1 MDFLIFFVPLE
12 LKLNYNGMKKVLLLV
27 TLLYATIISALALQ
41 EHNVKNI
48 GIRDGLSNGY
58 VVDICMDAQGFVW
71 AATEHGLN
79 RIAGTK
85 CTVFTP
91 DNSDISNFE
100 HVGLL
105 YHEKTNSVWIHSRD
119 GRLDVYDC
127 RTQRITPFL
136 IGKENMVSVADLALA
151 ADSGIWIA
159 HYFGDIRHYD
169 PVTKQITLISG
180 KNFPQIKN
188 GVRSITDDGKG
199 NLYIGLRMDGLI
211 IYNIRSKQSRYFRNN
226 PADPNSLPGDN
237 VRSVFVDHMQNV
249 WVGTNM
255 GLALFDPLKG
265 TFRVFRHERNNTG
278 SLAGDNIHQ
287 VTETRDNTLWICSEG
302 GGISK
307 LNLNMYSHPYFGNVV
322 FQQMTKENSGLSS
335 NNTRRVLEDPYGN
348 IWVGNYST
356 GVDFIPGIGSPFQ
369 INQAVEDAK
378 INVSAIYI
386 DKKDNLW
393 IGEDNKVM
401 TYKGGEITRSWDFSP
416 YISNSSSFVYLF
428 TEDKQGN
435 IWFGTTD
442 NGALKLNPATGAIT
456 KIACTKAIDVNALF
470 TDHNGTVWIGGESGV
485 FTVSGE
491 KETVEAKINKAIG
504 ASSIPFSIIEDRYG
518 KIWVGTLARG
528 IFVFDRNRN
537 LVAHLGE
544 KAPFPSS
551 SINQIISDENGGIWV
566 ATHLGLVYV
575 PDARKPTNY
584 KVFND
589 KQGLKDNHIRALAQD
604 RMGNIWLS
612 TFSGIACFDVN
623 KQKFFNFDYKSGIPM
638 GNFVIG
644 AAAVSSTGTVYFGS
658 PSGICSFNPQVI
670 QQQDKVSQVE
680 IIDCERIESQTDKG
694 KKLIIEPDEEG
705 RIVVKYN
712 ENTFR
717 IAFTMRDYSQNML
730 VDYSY
735 KMEGLDD
742 EWYTDSDNGVVFR
755 NLDPGEYT
763 FVVRAKLKN
772 QDWNEASIARLTV
785 CVEPP
790 LWLTWWAK
798 TLYLLLVAGIVYY
811 IMRSYKNEIKLRS
824 SLEKTKWESQQKIEM
839 NEDRLRFF
847 TNITHELRTPLTLI
861 MGPLE
866 DLMADSRLPEALQKK
881 VKSIHASSV
890 RLLDL
895 INKILEFRKTET
907 QNRRLSVARSNLC
920 VAVGEIGSRFKD
932 LNRNPKLRIEVNMP
946 EKPVEIFF
954 DSEVIST
961 VVNNLMSNAIKYT
974 QDGSVTLSLKVA
986 NNRAAIVV
994 SDTGYGISKDAL
1006 PHIFERYYQAK
1017 GLHQASGT
1025 GIGLA
1030 LVKSLAELHHAL
1042 LTVDSVEGSG
1052 STFSYSLDMQETY
1065 PDALHKDDD
1074 KEQMKAETD
1083 SGSEGN
1089 ADGEER
1095 KDSRPVVLI
1104 VEDNDDIRTYIDESL
1119 QEDYRILQARNG
1131 KEGCDMAFLHSP
1143 DIIVSDI
1150 MMPEMDGI
1158 EMTKVLK
1165 NDMRTSHIPIIILT
1179 AKTSPQDQE
1188 EGYDSGADSYLMK
1201 PFSAHLLNSRIR
1213 NIMSGRRRLAEII
1226 LQRGVSVGN
1235 ITTASQ
1241 NGGTDGK
1248 TSDVLADGMPDGNNV
1263 EDLKDDTVHS
1273 TPELSPLDKKFMDKL
1288 NMLIN
1293 ENIATEDID
1302 IAFMTDKFA
1311 MSHSTFYRKVK
1322 ALTGVSANEYIRK
1335 VKLQRAMELL
1345 KTGEYNVTE
1354 VSMMTG
1360 FNNIGYFRRSFKKE
1374 FDVTPSEV
1382 LKK

>member
-1 MDFLIFFVPLE
+1 
-12 LKLNYNGMKKVLLLV
+12 MKKVILLV
-27 TLLYATIISALALQ
+27 TLLYVAVSALAIQ

-48 GIRDGLSNGY
+48 GIKEGLSNGY
-58 VVDICMDAQGFVW
+58 VLDICMDGQGFVW

-105 YHEKTNSVWIHSRD
+105 YHKKTNSVWVHSKD

-136 IGKENMVSVADLALA
+136 IGKENMISVADVTLA

-159 HYFGDIRHYD
+159 HYYGDIRHYD
-169 PVTKQITLISG
+169 PETKKFILISG

-199 NLYIGLRMDGLI
+199 NLYIGLRMDGMI
-211 IYNIRSKQSRYFRNN
+211 VYNIRSKQSRYFHNN
-226 PADPNSLPGDN
+226 PTDPNSLPGDN
-237 VRSVFVDHMQNV
+237 VRSVFIDHMQNV

-265 TFRVFRHERNNTG
+265 TFRVFKHERNNSG

-287 VTETRDNTLWICSEG
+287 VTETRDNTLWICSDG
-302 GGISK
+302 GGMSK
-307 LNLNMYSHPYFGNVV
+307 LNLDMYSHPYFGTVV

-356 GVDFIPGIGSPFQ
+356 GVDFISSVGSPFL

-378 INVSAIYI
+378 INVSALYI
-386 DKKDNLW
+386 DKNDNLW
-393 IGEDNKVM
+393 IGEDNRVM
-401 TYKGGEITRSWDFSP
+401 TYKDGKITKSWDFSQ
-416 YISNSSSFVYLF
+416 YISNSSSFVYIF
-428 TEDKQGN
+428 TEDRQGN

-442 NGALKLNPATGAIT
+442 NGALKLNPNTGAIT
-456 KIACTKAIDVNALF
+456 KISCTKTIDVNALF
-470 TDHNGTVWIGGESGV
+470 TDHNGTVWLGGESGV
-485 FTVSGE
+485 VSVTGN
-491 KETVEAKINKAIG
+491 KETFEAKINNIIG
-504 ASSIPFSIIEDRYG
+504 TSSIPFTITEDNYG
-518 KIWVGTLARG
+518 KLWVGTLARG
-528 IFVFDRNRN
+528 IFVFDKDRK

-551 SINQIISDENGGIWV
+551 SINQIITDENGGIWA
-566 ATHLGLVYV
+566 ATHLGLVYIPNAKNPNV
-575 PDARKPTNY
+575 F

-589 KQGLKDNHIRALAQD
+589 KQGLKDNHVRALVQD
-604 RMGNIWLS
+604 RMGNMWLS

-623 KQKFFNFDYKSGIPM
+623 KQKFYNFDYKSGIPM
-638 GNFVIG
+638 GNFVVG
-644 AAAVSSTGTVYFGS
+644 AAAVSSAGMVYFGS

-670 QQQDKVSQVE
+670 QQQDKVSPVE

-694 KKLIIEPDEEG
+694 KKLIIEPDEHG
-705 RIVVKYN
+705 KIVMKYN

-763 FVVRAKLKN
+763 FIVRAKLKN
-772 QDWNEASIARLTV
+772 QDWNEASIAQLTV

-798 TLYLLLVAGIVYY
+798 TLYILIVVGIIYY
-811 IMRSYKNEIKLRS
+811 IMRSYKNEVKLRS

-866 DLMADSRLPEALQKK
+866 DLMADSRLPEVLQKK
-881 VKSIHASSV
+881 VKSIHTSSV

-907 QNRRLSVARSNLC
+907 QNRRLSVARANLC

-946 EKPVEIFF
+946 ETPLEIFF

-974 QDGSVTLSLKVA
+974 QDGCVALSLKVA
-986 NNRAAIVV
+986 NNRVAIVV
-994 SDTGYGISKDAL
+994 SDTGYGISKEAL

-1052 STFSYSLDMQETY
+1052 STFTFSLDMHETY

-1074 KEQMKAETD
+1074 KEKIKTEPD
-1083 SGSEGN
+1083 SGIESN

-1095 KDSRPVVLI
+1095 KDFRPVVLI
-1104 VEDNDDIRTYIDESL
+1104 VEDNDDIRMYIDESL
-1119 QEDYRILQARNG
+1119 HEDYRILQARNG
-1131 KEGCDMAFLHSP
+1131 KEGCDMAFLNSP

-1158 EMTKVLK
+1158 EMTKILK

-1179 AKTSPQDQE
+1179 AKTSTQDQE

-1226 LQRGVSVGN
+1226 LQQSVSLGN
-1235 ITTASQ
+1235 TAAVSMT
-1241 NGGTDGK
+1241 GGMNGK
-1248 TSDVLADGMPDGNNV
+1248 TTEILDSGEFSENDADAMEKNNV
-1263 EDLKDDTVHS
+1263 QQ

-1288 NMLIN
+1288 NALIN

-1374 FDVTPSEV
+1374 FDITPSEV